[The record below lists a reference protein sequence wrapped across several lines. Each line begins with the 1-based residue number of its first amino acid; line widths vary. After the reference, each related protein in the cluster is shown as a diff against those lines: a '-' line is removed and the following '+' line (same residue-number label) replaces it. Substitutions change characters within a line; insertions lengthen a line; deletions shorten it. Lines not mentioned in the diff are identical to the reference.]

1 MPVMA
6 WRSRTQ
12 CDACATSEACTGG
25 ASDCVANPARR
36 AKRGVSITVLVR
48 ELLPELRML
57 GCLDHLPGEKGAAR
71 VIAAGEGAMSRTA
84 RAAARPHVVV
94 IGVSTGGPEALE
106 ILLPELPGNF
116 PLPVL
121 VVQHMPEVFTQPLA
135 ERLDSRC
142 LLRVKEVQDGELL
155 VAGTVHVARGNWHM
169 EVLAGARA
177 GAPCS
182 LHLTQGPPEN
192 HCRPAVDVVLR
203 SAVQAF
209 GAGVLAVQLTG
220 MGADGLTGCRAVRAA
235 GGVVLAQDEAT
246 SVVWGMPGAVVHAG
260 LAHRVL
266 PIEAM
271 AREIL
276 RLTNWLDTET
286 APGREKVVQS

>member
-1 MPVMA
+1 
-6 WRSRTQ
+6 
-12 CDACATSEACTGG
+12 
-25 ASDCVANPARR
+25 
-36 AKRGVSITVLVR
+36 
-48 ELLPELRML
+48 
-57 GCLDHLPGEKGAAR
+57 
-71 VIAAGEGAMSRTA
+71 VIAAGEGAMSR
-84 RAAARPHVVV
+84 AAGVSARPHVVV

-106 ILLPELPGNF
+106 ILLPDLPGNF

-121 VVQHMPEVFTQPLA
+121 VVQHMPEIFTQSLA
-135 ERLDSRC
+135 ERLDSQC
-142 LLRVKEVQDGELL
+142 FLRVREVRDGELL
-155 VAGTVHVARGNWHM
+155 GAGTVHVARGNWHM
-169 EVLAGARA
+169 EVLSGART

-203 SAVQAF
+203 SAVQVF

-220 MGADGLTGCRAVRAA
+220 MGADGLAGCRAVHAA
-235 GGVVLAQDEAT
+235 GGVVLAQDKAT

-276 RLTNWLDTET
+276 RRTSGLDTET
-286 APGREKVVQS
+286 VAGRETVVQS

>member
-1 MPVMA
+1 MPVIVCRSGTKCNVCPPYEAFARGA
-6 WRSRTQ
+6 W
-12 CDACATSEACTGG
+12 
-25 ASDCVANPARR
+25 DCVAHAASQ
-36 AKRGVSITVLVR
+36 AKSGVSTKGFLW
-48 ELLPELRML
+48 EFLPELRML
-57 GCLDHLPGEKGAAR
+57 GCLDNLPGEKGTAR
-71 VIAAGEGAMSRTA
+71 VNAAGEGAMSRIA
-84 RAAARPHVVV
+84 GAAVRPDVVV

-106 ILLPELPGNF
+106 ILLPGLPGNF

-121 VVQHMPEVFTQPLA
+121 VVQHMPEVFTQSLA

-142 LLRVKEVQDGELL
+142 LMRVREVRDGELL
-155 VAGTVHVARGNWHM
+155 GPGRVHVARGNWHL
-169 EVLAGARA
+169 EVVAGARI
-177 GAPCS
+177 GAPSS

-203 SAVQAF
+203 SAVQVF

-220 MGADGLTGCRAVRAA
+220 MGADGLAGCRAVRAA

-266 PIEAM
+266 PIESM

-276 RLTNWLDTET
+276 RLTSCLDVET
-286 APGREKVVQS
+286 ASGREAVVQA